1 VPGMQP
7 RQIFKG
13 ATYLVTRRCTQRQFL
28 LAPKRRTNQTFHYCL
43 AYAARQTGVW
53 VHAVIV
59 MSNHYHLL
67 VTDPKGVLPEF
78 VACLNKLVA
87 KCMNASY
94 GRWEN
99 FWASQ
104 QASYV
109 RLLDSEAIVDLMSYV
124 LCNPVEAGLVKRGV
138 EWPGLRFGHRGSFP
152 VRRPQFFRE
161 NGHMPKTLV
170 LELDWPPLGEGVSSQ
185 EARRRIDEA
194 VETREREAQEKMRR
208 EGRTFLGPRSVIAQ
222 DPFASPETCEPR
234 RRLSPRVA
242 GRNRW
247 LRMETLARCAEFLKA
262 YRDALFAWRENRRDV
277 VFPAGTYLMRWQH
290 QACCADA

>member
-1 VPGMQP
+1 MQP

-208 EGRTFLGPRSVIAQ
+208 EGRTFRHRTGSI
-222 DPFASPETCEPR
+222 
-234 RRLSPRVA
+234 RVA
-242 GRNRW
+242 GD
-247 LRMETLARCAEFLKA
+247 LRAPPPAVATRGRKEPMASDGDAGALRRVPQGLPRRALRLA
-262 YRDALFAWRENRRDV
+262 
-277 VFPAGTYLMRWQH
+277 
-290 QACCADA
+290 